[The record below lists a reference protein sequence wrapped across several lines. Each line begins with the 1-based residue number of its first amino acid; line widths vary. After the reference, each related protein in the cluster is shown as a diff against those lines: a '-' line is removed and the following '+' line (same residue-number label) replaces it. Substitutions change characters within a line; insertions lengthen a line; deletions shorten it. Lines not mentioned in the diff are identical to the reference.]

1 MVEGA
6 PEGANVV
13 IPTIH
18 HDWTAEATST
28 HARSDLILVSVDSIR
43 FHVHQG
49 RLVAASINS
58 FSGKLPMP
66 LVRADEQGSRPG
78 GSGTPDSRVLRVP
91 VLNLPY
97 IGSVVNILLYVI
109 YDRAGLIRNPSPT
122 LSDLSSTVL
131 ALKEYGIPLET
142 SLSETSHL
150 YEVFSA
156 FCQRSPLSVYPT
168 AASHASDMHHIAEHA
183 SQFFLSLDLGTITD
197 EMADRMGAAYLR
209 RLFMLHVGRVEEF
222 KKLMIG
228 PIPTHAPT
236 PQCDAGPVRQGWAL
250 ATAYLTSSAAPDV
263 TSTAVDN
270 VLSPVVG
277 RLSCHRCE
285 ASLRE
290 RFETLK
296 HRWSLVK
303 VSKFSGLPVRHRSL
317 RIQATI

>member
-1 MVEGA
+1 M
-6 PEGANVV
+6 V

-156 FCQRSPLSVYPT
+156 FCQRSPLSVYT
-168 AASHASDMHHIAEHA
+168 IAASHAPRHA
-183 SQFFLSLDLGTITD
+183 PHSRARLSVLAL
-197 EMADRMGAAYLR
+197 
-209 RLFMLHVGRVEEF
+209 
-222 KKLMIG
+222 IG
-228 PIPTHAPT
+228 PRYHHRRDGRSNGGGLSASAFYAACRACRGVQETDDWPSPHTRPHAAVRRWARQAGMGVSNGIP
-236 PQCDAGPVRQGWAL
+236 
-250 ATAYLTSSAAPDV
+250 TSSAAPDV
-263 TSTAVDN
+263 TSTAIDN
-270 VLSPVVG
+270 VLGPVVG

-296 HRWSLVK
+296 QQMVVGKSEQIFRTSRTTSLHCA
-303 VSKFSGLPVRHRSL
+303 SRQLYEIRSA
-317 RIQATI
+317 R